1 MALPKTYRRATF
13 KEAGKPLVIEEK
25 ELTLPPKGEILVKV
39 EACGVCHSDVFLQ
52 DGGLLGRG
60 FPNTPG
66 HEFIGRVVAFGEG
79 VTEWKIGDRAGGAWH
94 AGHDGTCSTCRR
106 GNFQMCDAR
115 EINGES
121 REGGYAEYATLR
133 TEAAVRVP
141 ENVDAANYAPILCA
155 GVTVYNGMKQMKI
168 PPGST
173 VAVQGL
179 GGLGHL
185 AIQYA
190 NRFGWRV
197 IAISRNRDKEAFA
210 RKLGAHEFVAAS
222 EGDVGE
228 QLQGLGGV
236 ELVVATAPDAKSM
249 MSLMMGLKAL
259 GKLLVLSVAG
269 DVPLSSGRMITHGLS
284 VHGWPAGH
292 ALDTEEAIVFTE
304 QQDVS
309 CWIEKFP
316 LEQANEAYEAMKKG
330 TVRFRA
336 VITME

>member
-13 KEAGKPLVIEEK
+13 KEAGNPLVIEEK
-25 ELTLPPKGEILVKV
+25 KLTLPPKGEILVKV
-39 EACGVCHSDVFLQ
+39 EACGVCHTDIFLQ
-52 DGGLLGRG
+52 DGGMLGRG

-133 TEAAVRVP
+133 IEAAIRVP
-141 ENVDAANYAPILCA
+141 ENIDAANYAPILCA

-210 RKLGAHEFVAAS
+210 RKLGAHEFVTAS

-236 ELVVATAPDAKSM
+236 ELVVATAPDAESM

-259 GKLLVLSVAG
+259 GKLLVLSG
-269 DVPLSSGRMITHGLS
+269 GLFS
-284 VHGWPAGH
+284 IGLG
-292 ALDTEEAIVFTE
+292 
-304 QQDVS
+304 
-309 CWIEKFP
+309 
-316 LEQANEAYEAMKKG
+316 
-330 TVRFRA
+330 
-336 VITME
+336 